1 MSECQCGGANK
12 RPPAVLSV
20 FTVSEVTGVRRRV
33 RSQESK
39 STFTLLK
46 KEQRAELWNRRR
58 WGRGQYT
65 LYVCTD
71 RGYRNQGETY
81 LERRKQINASQT
93 HMRTQT
99 LNRPNLVKTQTD
111 DVLQTPYL
119 THRGATGLLNKASE
133 VMRSSKAVATMA
145 AK

>member
-46 KEQRAELWNRRR
+46 KNKELNFETGGGEDRVNTH
-58 WGRGQYT
+58 YT
-65 LYVCTD
+65 YAQTEAT
-71 RGYRNQGETY
+71 ETR
-81 LERRKQINASQT
+81 EKHI
-93 HMRTQT
+93 
-99 LNRPNLVKTQTD
+99 
-111 DVLQTPYL
+111 
-119 THRGATGLLNKASE
+119 
-133 VMRSSKAVATMA
+133 
-145 AK
+145 